1 MKAAINNG
9 ESTTSNIVE
18 DDEWGSYISCY
29 IPIMDGSGKI
39 IGGLAADIPQEEIS
53 TRVLSM
59 SFKIQSILLILCII
73 VAFAAGGFIIYKISR
88 PIEELS
94 KVLNLM
100 ANGNFSE
107 AVSEELTKKESEIGF
122 LARSIEGTRDA
133 IKQMVLN
140 IKEESKLI
148 DESIEETYENI
159 SKLTKEVNQIAK
171 VSESVSAAMEE
182 TTASVEQMQADSQIV
197 NDVISVIEKD
207 AVSGV
212 EKSNSIN
219 NSTVEIDKRITK
231 SKKNADLV
239 YSEVE
244 DNLTHSMKKAND
256 IKEITQW
263 AQMIVSISEQTNLLA
278 LNASI
283 EAARAGENGKGFSVV
298 AEEVRKLAE
307 ESKEVSEMI
316 QSKAVL
322 AVDSVEKLVDDAT
335 KILGFLDTNVSK
347 DYEMFLETGNTYLND
362 SAVMRKLFD
371 NFFKS
376 TNELNSTVD
385 SIGKSIDDVVVI
397 TNSTAEGVNGIN
409 KNVNNINEKSE
420 EIYNQIQNTKLRSN
434 ILQESVEDLLV

>member
-1 MKAAINNG
+1 MN
-9 ESTTSNIVE
+9 
-18 DDEWGSYISCY
+18 
-29 IPIMDGSGKI
+29 
-39 IGGLAADIPQEEIS
+39 
-53 TRVLSM
+53 
-59 SFKIQSILLILCII
+59 
-73 VAFAAGGFIIYKISR
+73 
-88 PIEELS
+88 
-94 KVLNLM
+94 
-100 ANGNFSE
+100 
-107 AVSEELTKKESEIGF
+107 
-122 LARSIEGTRDA
+122 
-133 IKQMVLN
+133 
-140 IKEESKLI
+140 
-148 DESIEETYENI
+148 
-159 SKLTKEVNQIAK
+159 
-171 VSESVSAAMEE
+171 
-182 TTASVEQMQADSQIV
+182 
-197 NDVISVIEKD
+197 
-207 AVSGV
+207 
-212 EKSNSIN
+212 
-219 NSTVEIDKRITK
+219 
-231 SKKNADLV
+231 
-239 YSEVE
+239 
-244 DNLTHSMKKAND
+244 KAND

>member
-1 MKAAINNG
+1 
-9 ESTTSNIVE
+9 
-18 DDEWGSYISCY
+18 
-29 IPIMDGSGKI
+29 MDGSGKI

-107 AVSEELTKKESEIGF
+107 AVSEELTKKESKIGF

-148 DESIEETYENI
+148 
-159 SKLTKEVNQIAK
+159 
-171 VSESVSAAMEE
+171 
-182 TTASVEQMQADSQIV
+182 
-197 NDVISVIEKD
+197 
-207 AVSGV
+207 

-219 NSTVEIDKRITK
+219 NSTVEINKRITK

-244 DNLTHSMKKAND
+244 ENLTHSMKKAND

-307 ESKEVSEMI
+307 ESKE
-316 QSKAVL
+316 
-322 AVDSVEKLVDDAT
+322 
-335 KILGFLDTNVSK
+335 
-347 DYEMFLETGNTYLND
+347 
-362 SAVMRKLFD
+362 
-371 NFFKS
+371 
-376 TNELNSTVD
+376 
-385 SIGKSIDDVVVI
+385 
-397 TNSTAEGVNGIN
+397 
-409 KNVNNINEKSE
+409 
-420 EIYNQIQNTKLRSN
+420 EII
-434 ILQESVEDLLV
+434 

>member
-1 MKAAINNG
+1 
-9 ESTTSNIVE
+9 
-18 DDEWGSYISCY
+18 
-29 IPIMDGSGKI
+29 
-39 IGGLAADIPQEEIS
+39 
-53 TRVLSM
+53 
-59 SFKIQSILLILCII
+59 
-73 VAFAAGGFIIYKISR
+73 
-88 PIEELS
+88 
-94 KVLNLM
+94 
-100 ANGNFSE
+100 
-107 AVSEELTKKESEIGF
+107 
-122 LARSIEGTRDA
+122 
-133 IKQMVLN
+133 
-140 IKEESKLI
+140 
-148 DESIEETYENI
+148 
-159 SKLTKEVNQIAK
+159 
-171 VSESVSAAMEE
+171 
-182 TTASVEQMQADSQIV
+182 
-197 NDVISVIEKD
+197 
-207 AVSGV
+207 
-212 EKSNSIN
+212 
-219 NSTVEIDKRITK
+219 
-231 SKKNADLV
+231 
-239 YSEVE
+239 
-244 DNLTHSMKKAND
+244 MKKAND

>member
-1 MKAAINNG
+1 
-9 ESTTSNIVE
+9 
-18 DDEWGSYISCY
+18 
-29 IPIMDGSGKI
+29 
-39 IGGLAADIPQEEIS
+39 
-53 TRVLSM
+53 
-59 SFKIQSILLILCII
+59 
-73 VAFAAGGFIIYKISR
+73 
-88 PIEELS
+88 
-94 KVLNLM
+94 
-100 ANGNFSE
+100 
-107 AVSEELTKKESEIGF
+107 
-122 LARSIEGTRDA
+122 
-133 IKQMVLN
+133 
-140 IKEESKLI
+140 
-148 DESIEETYENI
+148 
-159 SKLTKEVNQIAK
+159 
-171 VSESVSAAMEE
+171 
-182 TTASVEQMQADSQIV
+182 
-197 NDVISVIEKD
+197 
-207 AVSGV
+207 
-212 EKSNSIN
+212 
-219 NSTVEIDKRITK
+219 
-231 SKKNADLV
+231 
-239 YSEVE
+239 
-244 DNLTHSMKKAND
+244 MKKAND

-409 KNVNNINEKSE
+409 KNVNFS
-420 EIYNQIQNTKLRSN
+420 
-434 ILQESVEDLLV
+434 